1 MRRRMATRAL
11 GVAAIAVIGFGSG
24 SALGTGPVAVDCG
37 QGADLQAAIN
47 SAKPGAVL
55 AISGTCVGTFTV
67 AKNLTLKGVSAA
79 VIDAR
84 APRNSPPGNAALAVS
99 GGTVTVKKLTI
110 TGANT
115 DAADGFDPGGALT
128 NSATLHLD
136 QVTLTGNIGEA
147 VGGIWNSGTLTMTRS
162 VLTANDGQESVGGLL
177 NTGTATID
185 KSSIS
190 ENRNGVGIQNGWL
203 GAPGTL
209 TLSNSTVSGNRV
221 MPVGGA
227 GIRNETGDVTIVAST
242 IANNT
247 AGNESPGGIANGGTM
262 TITRSTITGNEGDAL
277 SGISPGSRMTITA
290 SILSDNLFDNQPS
303 NCAARFTSG
312 GDNLLGSDC
321 ADSAVATD
329 VVSDAPNLKP
339 LAAAGGPTKTMV
351 PRPASP
357 AVDVI
362 PIGAGPCA
370 ATGTTDQ
377 RGLARPRGTGC
388 EIGSVERQP
397 TG

>member
-1 MRRRMATRAL
+1 MRKVATRAL
-11 GVAAIAVIGFGSG
+11 GLAVLAVIGFVNG
-24 SALGTGPVAVDCG
+24 SALGSGSIAVDCA
-37 QGADLQAAIN
+37 QGANLQTAIDA
-47 SAKPGAVL
+47 AKPGAVL
-55 AISGTCVGTFTV
+55 AISGTCIGTFTV

-79 VIDAR
+79 VIDAHT
-84 APRNSPPGNAALAVS
+84 PRNSPPANAALAVS
-99 GGTVTVKKLTI
+99 AGTVTLKKLTI

-115 DAADGFDPGGALT
+115 DAPNASDLGGALT

-136 QVTLTGNIGEA
+136 QVTVTGNLGEA
-147 VGGIWNSGTLTMTRS
+147 VGGVWNSGTLTMTRS
-162 VLTANDGQESVGGLL
+162 VVTANDGQESVGGLL
-177 NTGTATID
+177 NVGTATID
-185 KSSIS
+185 RSSIS
-190 ENRNGVGIQNGWL
+190 DSRDGVGIQNGWL
-203 GAPGTL
+203 GTPGSL
-209 TLSNSTVSGNRV
+209 TLSNSTVSGNHV
-221 MPVGGA
+221 MPEGGA

-242 IANNT
+242 IANNS
-247 AGNESPGGIANGGTM
+247 AGNESPGGILNAGTM
-262 TITRSTITGNEGDAL
+262 TITRSTITGNGGDAL
-277 SGISPGSRMTITA
+277 SGVSPGRMTITA

-303 NCAARFTSG
+303 NCGARFTSG

-321 ADSAVATD
+321 ADSAVASD

-339 LAAAGGPTKTMV
+339 LASAGGPTKTMV

-357 AVDVI
+357 AVDAI
-362 PIGAGPCA
+362 PVGAAPCP